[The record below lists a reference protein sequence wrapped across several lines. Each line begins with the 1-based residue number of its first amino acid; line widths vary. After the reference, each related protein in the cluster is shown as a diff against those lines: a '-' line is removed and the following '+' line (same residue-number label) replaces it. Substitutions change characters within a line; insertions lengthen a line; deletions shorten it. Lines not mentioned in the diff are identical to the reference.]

1 MIKFKQF
8 FIFTLF
14 LLEFSFSIDIPINSV
29 QRGDI
34 AEWLFMGP
42 IKQGSEASSLI
53 SKIEKDPS
61 IYFSS
66 EELLTTLNVKNIN
79 SEIIFGGQF
88 YYQLYDKLSKGDI
101 IFAYAYIESK
111 KDQNVIFDN
120 NSARGNIEI
129 YLNGSFVV
137 DVKNKREKTK
147 VKLKKGLNDVLL
159 KIYPDNYSL
168 DLTALYHRFFFSIL
182 PEERFE
188 INGVI
193 NDREGNPIPFAN
205 VTAWDNAFFYNETSM
220 KMVNIILNF
229 FLYQKAIKLVP
240 VITILTLIAH

>member
-66 EELLTTLNVKNIN
+66 DESLTSLNVKNIN

-101 IFAYAYIESK
+101 IFAYC
-111 KDQNVIFDN
+111 
-120 NSARGNIEI
+120 
-129 YLNGSFVV
+129 
-137 DVKNKREKTK
+137 
-147 VKLKKGLNDVLL
+147 
-159 KIYPDNYSL
+159 
-168 DLTALYHRFFFSIL
+168 LYRI
-182 PEERFE
+182 
-188 INGVI
+188 
-193 NDREGNPIPFAN
+193 
-205 VTAWDNAFFYNETSM
+205 
-220 KMVNIILNF
+220 
-229 FLYQKAIKLVP
+229 
-240 VITILTLIAH
+240 